1 MYTQQPKK
9 LMIIN
14 ILDILR
20 RYTDKEHRLSQKE
33 IAEILKNEYQMK
45 ADRKAVKRNLMNLI
59 DFGYDI
65 EYSETIRMTPNAK
78 TGELEES
85 YILSDF
91 YLRREFDDSE
101 LRLLIDSLLFSR
113 HIPYSQCKALV
124 EKLEGLSNI
133 YFRSRVRHIATLP
146 KDKTDNKQI
155 FLNIEL
161 LDEAISHNR
170 KVVFKYAEYG
180 TDKKMHPKKQADGTE
195 RLYVVSPYQ
204 MVAKEGKYYLICNY
218 DPFIDISNFRLDHIR
233 ELSILDKPAKPFE
246 TLQGAKGQGLN
257 LAEYMKEHLY
267 MFSGETVRVKFR
279 ITRRMIGEV
288 VELFGKDITFS
299 DEKKEGVTVTVHTN
313 ELSAEQFAKTYI
325 PDVMILEPLRL
336 AERVRD
342 SLEKTVRKYNTND
355 RHWQLTEALDAYF
368 NSWQLG
374 DIVELD
380 CINEDLLALH
390 DLLLYRSAH
399 EHISD
404 YAAYLFNEAP
414 DIIAR
419 FSKLTEPIKY
429 ALFYPSY
436 VSGCIDALILL
447 AKCPVDFRDLEPI
460 RQAAI
465 QAVSVFHTHIS
476 HAGKS
481 KEMKEF
487 ADAEYRKYSDPLD
500 DYYAS
505 AGLDSEELW
514 RIHDDL
520 GDIYESIVNKS
531 AVKIEKAID
540 AIDRLSAIVEPIRGT
555 MYYPIAVQE
564 CLQVLFLLVKC
575 PLDFGD
581 LEPIR
586 QKARFAYYNRLF
598 APAYTYEN

>member
-1 MYTQQPKK
+1 MYAKQPKK

-65 EYSETIRMTPNAK
+65 EYNETIRMTPNAK

-133 YFRSRVRHIATLP
+133 YFRSRVKHIATLP
-146 KDKTDNKQI
+146 NDKTDNKQI

-195 RLYVVSPYQ
+195 RQYVVSPYQ

-218 DPFIDISNFRLDHIR
+218 DPYNDISNYRLDHIR
-233 ELSILDKPAKPFE
+233 DLSILDEPAKPFE
-246 TLQGAKGQGLN
+246 TLQGANGQRLN

-267 MFSGETVRVKFR
+267 MFSGEAVRVKFW
-279 ITRRMIGEV
+279 ITKRMIGEA
-288 VELFGKDITFS
+288 VELFGKEIAFS
-299 DEKKEGVTVTVHTN
+299 DETADGVAVTVHTN

-325 PDVMILEPLRL
+325 PDVVLLEPQRL
-336 AERVRD
+336 AERVRNCLKETVQRYKKNDKYFQLAD
-342 SLEKTVRKYNTND
+342 SLY
-355 RHWQLTEALDAYF
+355 AYF
-368 NSWQLG
+368 VSKQLYS
-374 DIVELD
+374 VRLD
-380 CINEDLLALH
+380 CINEDLLN
-390 DLLLYRSAH
+390 LYDIIQSRKNCDDW
-399 EHISD
+399 SD
-404 YAAYLFNEAP
+404 FGIRVVDDAP
-414 DIIAR
+414 DIIAQ
-419 FSKLTEPIKY
+419 FSKLTESVQY
-429 ALFYPSY
+429 ALFYPPF
-436 VSGCIDALILL
+436 VEGCIEALILL
-447 AKCPVDFRDLEPI
+447 AKCPVDFGDLEPI
-460 RQAAI
+460 RQAAL

-476 HAGKS
+476 HSGIS

-487 ADAEYRKYSDPLD
+487 ADAEYRKFADPLEE
-500 DYYAS
+500 YYAL
-505 AGLDSEELW
+505 AGFDSEELW
-514 RIHDDL
+514 HIHDDL
-520 GDIYESIVNKS
+520 GNIYENILNGNAVN
-531 AVKIEKAID
+531 VEKAT
-540 AIDRLSAIVEPIRGT
+540 DRIHRLLEIVEPIQGAPF
-555 MYYPIAVQE
+555 YPIAVQE
-564 CLQVLFLLVKC
+564 CMQVLFLLVKC

-586 QKARFAYYNRLF
+586 QAARLAYYNIYYNL
-598 APAYTYEN
+598 

>member
-1 MYTQQPKK
+1 M
-9 LMIIN
+9 
-14 ILDILR
+14 
-20 RYTDKEHRLSQKE
+20 
-33 IAEILKNEYQMK
+33 
-45 ADRKAVKRNLMNLI
+45 
-59 DFGYDI
+59 
-65 EYSETIRMTPNAK
+65 
-78 TGELEES
+78 
-85 YILSDF
+85 
-91 YLRREFDDSE
+91 
-101 LRLLIDSLLFSR
+101 
-113 HIPYSQCKALV
+113 
-124 EKLEGLSNI
+124 
-133 YFRSRVRHIATLP
+133 
-146 KDKTDNKQI
+146 
-155 FLNIEL
+155 
-161 LDEAISHNR
+161 
-170 KVVFKYAEYG
+170 
-180 TDKKMHPKKQADGTE
+180 
-195 RLYVVSPYQ
+195 
-204 MVAKEGKYYLICNY
+204 
-218 DPFIDISNFRLDHIR
+218 
-233 ELSILDKPAKPFE
+233 
-246 TLQGAKGQGLN
+246 
-257 LAEYMKEHLY
+257 
-267 MFSGETVRVKFR
+267 
-279 ITRRMIGEV
+279 
-288 VELFGKDITFS
+288 
-299 DEKKEGVTVTVHTN
+299 
-313 ELSAEQFAKTYI
+313 
-325 PDVMILEPLRL
+325 

-390 DLLLYRSAH
+390 DLLLYRSSH

-540 AIDRLSAIVEPIRGT
+540 AIDLPFSD
-555 MYYPIAVQE
+555 
-564 CLQVLFLLVKC
+564 C
-575 PLDFGD
+575 
-581 LEPIR
+581 
-586 QKARFAYYNRLF
+586 
-598 APAYTYEN
+598 